1 MENYDISER
10 RVCRVY
16 RNAYRYKSSK
26 DGQACLR
33 MRIREI
39 AETRIRFG
47 YRRIHIL
54 LQREGWKINHKRVY
68 RLYCEEG
75 LHLRKKSKKRQKN
88 AVRTPITDL
97 NSSLNRWMGGR
108 TSMMFSLT
116 ILGLAH
122 LLTMHASNLL
132 TDLFGTSV

>member
-1 MENYDISER
+1 M
-10 RVCRVY
+10 CRVLKIY
-16 RNAYRYKSSK
+16 RNAYRYKSRK

-75 LHLRKKSKKRQKN
+75 LHLNKKSKKRQKN
-88 AVRTPITDL
+88 AVRTPITELPNTL
-97 NSSLNRWMGGR
+97 NECWAMDFVSDQL
-108 TSMMFSLT
+108 
-116 ILGLAH
+116 
-122 LLTMHASNLL
+122 
-132 TDLFGTSV
+132 